1 MFKKIK
7 VTSNYPL
14 KMNKRD
20 KEKDYTLELCPPPE
34 LSFSF
39 TQNTEEANLNSHDI
53 KNLKAEE
60 KRIYEIENCEIS
72 KITDEQ
78 KATVEIREK
87 EYTGKNPVD
96 ISSKTLDRINV
107 FEISNNQMF

>member
-14 KMNKRD
+14 KMIKRD
-20 KEKDYTLELCPPPE
+20 REKDYTLELCPPPE

-39 TQNTEEANLNSHDI
+39 TQNTEETNLNSNEI

-78 KATVEIREK
+78 KTVVEVREK
-87 EYTGKNPVD
+87 EHSGKNPVD
-96 ISSKTLDRINV
+96 VSSRILDKINI